1 MGSFPKDFLWG
12 GATAA
17 NQCEGAWQAG
27 GKGLATVDVTPFGAD
42 RFPVALGRLEMLEC
56 DDRHYYPS
64 HEAIDLYHH
73 YKEDI
78 ALFAEMGFRCFR
90 LSIAWTRILPNGDD
104 AQPNEAGLAFYDS
117 IFDECHKY
125 GIEPLVT
132 ICHFDTPIALIKKY
146 GGWKDR
152 RMVDAY
158 VHYCEVLFDRYRGK
172 VKYWL
177 TFNEINNMRRM
188 PGAAGGIFF
197 KEGENHQQVVY
208 QASHNMFVAN
218 ALAIKLCHEI
228 IPDAKIGCMLSL
240 SNVYPHSC
248 RPEDVF
254 ETMELRRR
262 SLLYGD
268 IMIRGY
274 YPNYM
279 ADIWDKE
286 NVHVEMEPGDEELM
300 RKYTADYLGFS
311 YYRTTTHEYGT
322 PFSGDTG
329 GDQGTPNPYLKT
341 TPWGWQIDPLGL
353 RYTLNE
359 LYDRYQIPLF
369 VVENGLGQIDEP
381 DENGIVHDDY
391 RINYLRQHLMAL
403 RDALRDGVDIMGY
416 TYWGPIDIVSAGT
429 GEMKK
434 RYGFVY
440 VDRDNEGHGT
450 MERRKKDSFAYYQ
463 NVIRTNGQEL

>member
-1 MGSFPKDFLWG
+1 M
-12 GATAA
+12 
-17 NQCEGAWQAG
+17 
-27 GKGLATVDVTPFGAD
+27 
-42 RFPVALGRLEMLEC
+42 
-56 DDRHYYPS
+56 
-64 HEAIDLYHH
+64 
-73 YKEDI
+73 
-78 ALFAEMGFRCFR
+78 
-90 LSIAWTRILPNGDD
+90 
-104 AQPNEAGLAFYDS
+104 
-117 IFDECHKY
+117 
-125 GIEPLVT
+125 
-132 ICHFDTPIALIKKY
+132 
-146 GGWKDR
+146 
-152 RMVDAY
+152 
-158 VHYCEVLFDRYRGK
+158 
-172 VKYWL
+172 
-177 TFNEINNMRRM
+177 
-188 PGAAGGIFF
+188 
-197 KEGENHQQVVY
+197 
-208 QASHNMFVAN
+208 
-218 ALAIKLCHEI
+218 
-228 IPDAKIGCMLSL
+228 
-240 SNVYPHSC
+240 
-248 RPEDVF
+248 
-254 ETMELRRR
+254 
-262 SLLYGD
+262 
-268 IMIRGY
+268 
-274 YPNYM
+274 
-279 ADIWDKE
+279 
-286 NVHVEMEPGDEELM
+286 EMEPGAEELM

-440 VDRDNEGHGT
+440 VDRANEGHGT

>member
-1 MGSFPKDFLWG
+1 M
-12 GATAA
+12 T
-17 NQCEGAWQAG
+17 
-27 GKGLATVDVTPFGAD
+27 
-42 RFPVALGRLEMLEC
+42 
-56 DDRHYYPS
+56 
-64 HEAIDLYHH
+64 
-73 YKEDI
+73 
-78 ALFAEMGFRCFR
+78 
-90 LSIAWTRILPNGDD
+90 
-104 AQPNEAGLAFYDS
+104 
-117 IFDECHKY
+117 
-125 GIEPLVT
+125 
-132 ICHFDTPIALIKKY
+132 
-146 GGWKDR
+146 
-152 RMVDAY
+152 
-158 VHYCEVLFDRYRGK
+158 
-172 VKYWL
+172 
-177 TFNEINNMRRM
+177 
-188 PGAAGGIFF
+188 
-197 KEGENHQQVVY
+197 
-208 QASHNMFVAN
+208 
-218 ALAIKLCHEI
+218 
-228 IPDAKIGCMLSL
+228 
-240 SNVYPHSC
+240 
-248 RPEDVF
+248 
-254 ETMELRRR
+254 
-262 SLLYGD
+262 
-268 IMIRGY
+268 
-274 YPNYM
+274 
-279 ADIWDKE
+279 
-286 NVHVEMEPGDEELM
+286 

-463 NVIRTNGQEL
+463 NVVRTNGQEL